1 MSKMAA
7 GSLAAIWFDARSGIW
22 RSVLAYK
29 VYPKSGL
36 DNKNEEAQRI
46 HRSRKG
52 RYVIPKGGR
61 TRCYM
66 CRASIC
72 RCLPRQS
79 QSPALSFAVS
89 PCSPAGVVVRYVVVA
104 ARSRGPGKIAV
115 PRERLYR
122 NSDCQ
127 ISQVIL
133 CQAGATA
140 SPSVIALHASASL
153 RCLSEAEESV
163 FSPRSIFAPHETK
176 IPGIPARGGAYDR
189 PFIQY
194 RSAYSR

>member
-1 MSKMAA
+1 MRFPPECQKWLQE
-7 GSLAAIWFDARSGIW
+7 SLAAIWFDARSGIW
-22 RSVLAYK
+22 RAVLAYK
-29 VYPKSGL
+29 VYPISGL

-72 RCLPRQS
+72 RCLLLS
-79 QSPALSFAVS
+79 TWSPAASFAVY
-89 PCSPAGVVVRYVVVA
+89 PCSPAAVVVRYVVVST
-104 ARSRGPGKIAV
+104 RSRGPGKIAV

-133 CQAGATA
+133 SGRTQ
-140 SPSVIALHASASL
+140 PLPPFVIALHASASL
-153 RCLSEAEESV
+153 RCLSEAKWSRRI
-163 FSPRSIFAPHETK
+163 RSLSTVNICA
-176 IPGIPARGGAYDR
+176 A
-189 PFIQY
+189 
-194 RSAYSR
+194 

>member
-1 MSKMAA
+1 MRFPPECQKWLQE
-7 GSLAAIWFDARSGIW
+7 SLAAIWFDARSGIW
-22 RSVLAYK
+22 RAVLAYK
-29 VYPKSGL
+29 VYPISGL

-89 PCSPAGVVVRYVVVA
+89 PCSPAAVVVKDVVPTESSRGA
-104 ARSRGPGKIAV
+104 APKPPHGSICIVTLMALKVKLFFPARRRSFPTCHCSARLRFAPVSERSRRIRFLA
-115 PRERLYR
+115 
-122 NSDCQ
+122 
-127 ISQVIL
+127 QVNI
-133 CQAGATA
+133 CAA
-140 SPSVIALHASASL
+140 
-153 RCLSEAEESV
+153 
-163 FSPRSIFAPHETK
+163 
-176 IPGIPARGGAYDR
+176 
-189 PFIQY
+189 
-194 RSAYSR
+194 